1 MPKLT
6 KEDDLEEIFV
16 NGFLMA
22 MGNTPLPHN
31 MTVDLL
37 PSNPDNK
44 ECISLSSTKQ
54 YISLNFSALR
64 QRFHGT
70 VAFPSL
76 NGEPEWY
83 KLNMAKWKTEWERNY
98 NLHWRNNPDLS
109 FGNHKVLPLYARNFP
124 GADDDDLLAKSCWH
138 NASLTL
144 NDNEI
149 HDALEVVD
157 LEMLNKCFLFKA
169 SMVKRK
175 PVQDMMKINTLRHGC
190 GRPIE
195 LKALNWNNF
204 RMDPRFQVVITDW
217 PSWKTLSESCLA
229 FVASRHHLLLC

>member
-1 MPKLT
+1 MTSTSTLAQGPKGNRGLGQSESNLGNRACAANIWNVLSLRKGFPAIPKLT

-44 ECISLSSTKQ
+44 KCISFSSTKQ

-138 NASLTL
+138 NAS
-144 NDNEI
+144 
-149 HDALEVVD
+149 
-157 LEMLNKCFLFKA
+157 C
-169 SMVKRK
+169 
-175 PVQDMMKINTLRHGC
+175 
-190 GRPIE
+190 
-195 LKALNWNNF
+195 
-204 RMDPRFQVVITDW
+204 
-217 PSWKTLSESCLA
+217 
-229 FVASRHHLLLC
+229 